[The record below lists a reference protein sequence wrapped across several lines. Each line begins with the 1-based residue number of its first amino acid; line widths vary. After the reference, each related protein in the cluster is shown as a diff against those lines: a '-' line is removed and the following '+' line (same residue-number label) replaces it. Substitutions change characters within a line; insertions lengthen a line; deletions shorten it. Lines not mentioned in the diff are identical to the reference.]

1 MSFAAAAGPHS
12 GRATPSL
19 REAPQ
24 QQPMS
29 TTGRGSTYRRRNA
42 VQTNP
47 ATSVGEAPAEL
58 LAPAPHGLIGDDPL
72 SQQELNIPQTQ
83 AEHMIQPD
91 SMADDL
97 GGKAM
102 PVVRVGWWLHVATVV
117 PLRPG

>member
-47 ATSVGEAPAEL
+47 ATSLPSARDLIRVWLDGLHYSMQAALYWLLMLPAVNLIFDGITIWLALRMFRL
-58 LAPAPHGLIGDDPL
+58 L
-72 SQQELNIPQTQ
+72 S
-83 AEHMIQPD
+83 
-91 SMADDL
+91 
-97 GGKAM
+97 
-102 PVVRVGWWLHVATVV
+102 RVGTL
-117 PLRPG
+117 L